1 VKDLEIGKP
10 INTENC
16 SEAAE
21 SVARESVK
29 SCPRADAGNL
39 PVWFD
44 ELGGGN
50 GAMVEPLRH
59 RQTKGGQQIWST

>member
-1 VKDLEIGKP
+1 VVKDLEIGKP

-44 ELGGGN
+44 ERG
-50 GAMVEPLRH
+50 VETEPWWNH
-59 RQTKGGQQIWST
+59 